1 MSAYRPRYCIHCAAT
16 VRYTV
21 CEFFIY
27 CLHRAAT
34 LWRDSTTHTVAHCTL
49 YNRRYS
55 TQTLCYTVRC
65 QSVVNLDCKKFYSI
79 FFRCGLYYRPGQ
91 SAHSETQCA
100 LCLVLTVLCTVYYC
114 VAYSVTMV
122 LCAASTTAN
131 SSIQPMV
138 LLLN

>member
-1 MSAYRPRYCIHCAAT
+1 MSTYRPRYTIHCAALYTILYVNFSSIVYTVLQRFGETQPLTVWLT
-16 VRYTV
+16 VRYIT
-21 CEFFIY
+21 
-27 CLHRAAT
+27 AAT
-34 LWRDSTTHTVAHCTL
+34 ALKHCATL
-49 YNRRYS
+49 
-55 TQTLCYTVRC
+55 LYT

-79 FFRCGLYYRPGQ
+79 FFYCGLYYRPGQ

-122 LCAASTTAN
+122 LCAASTTVN